1 MDSSESVQEQIRKL
15 VQEKMMSN
23 RYSKHY
29 IAETDRNIRIFYS
42 WAESRNFTDITQL
55 GKKELIEYE
64 LWTTSQNS
72 KNEEGEPLSV
82 SAMNSR
88 LNSVKHVFSMLYIQG
103 LIEANPLHGITYKIT
118 SGKKSMRHPMS
129 KEEIASF
136 LEKIDISTPAGLR
149 DRAIF
154 ELMYSS
160 GLRVSEAAQLRIGDI
175 SFEKRE
181 GIVRGKFD
189 RDRVVPIS
197 HAAIEFLRFY
207 LSDRIQQKEQ
217 FVFLNLRKNDRPV
230 RGIHI
235 SRIFRS
241 YLRKFG
247 MDRKE
252 ISAHSIRHSTATHLL
267 NNGASV
273 RHVQEILGHKDIQT
287 TVRYTHVQ
295 TEHIAKE
302 YRKYHPREHDLFEAV
317 DEEYEKRL
325 ESLEEDS

>member
-1 MDSSESVQEQIRKL
+1 MDDNESIKEQIRQL
-15 VQEKMMSN
+15 VHEKMVSN
-23 RYSKHY
+23 RYSKGY

-42 WAESRNFTDITQL
+42 WAESRNFPDITL
-55 GKKELIEYE
+55 LEKRDLIEYE
-64 LWTTSQNS
+64 LWTTKQNVRRTE
-72 KNEEGEPLSV
+72 NEPLSV
-82 SAMNSR
+82 STMNSR
-88 LNSVKHVFSMLYIQG
+88 LNAVKHVFSMLYIQG
-103 LIEANPLHGITYKIT
+103 LIEANPLHGIAYKIM
-118 SGKKSMRHPMS
+118 SGKKSMRCPMG
-129 KEEIASF
+129 KEEIASL
-136 LEKIDISTPAGLR
+136 LEKIDITTQSGLR

-175 SFEKRE
+175 DFEKRE

-197 HAAIEFLRFY
+197 HAAIEFLRLY
-207 LSDRIQQKEQ
+207 LSDRMRNKEQ
-217 FVFLNLRKNDRPV
+217 FVFLNLRKKDRPI
-230 RGIHI
+230 RGTHV
-235 SRIFRS
+235 SRVFRG

-267 NNGASV
+267 DNGASV

-295 TEHIAKE
+295 AEQMAKA
-302 YRKYHPREHDLFEAV
+302 YRKYHPREHDLFEVV

-325 ESLEEDS
+325 ECLYEGS